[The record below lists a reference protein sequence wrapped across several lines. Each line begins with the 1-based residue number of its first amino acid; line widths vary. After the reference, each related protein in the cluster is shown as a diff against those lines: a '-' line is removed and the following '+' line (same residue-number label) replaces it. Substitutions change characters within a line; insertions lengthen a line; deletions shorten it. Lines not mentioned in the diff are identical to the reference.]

1 MSTYVYA
8 ITGADHPLRLDD
20 LHGVGDPPSPLR
32 AVTTDTVAAV
42 VSDAPP
48 GLRAKR
54 RDVTAHER
62 VLEALMADGATLP
75 MRFGLLGPDDERV
88 AEVLGRDAPAY
99 RKRLTEL
106 EGHVEYHLKAARDEK
121 DLLIEI
127 MAQSE
132 RARELNQRTRSD
144 PGAHDERIALGELVA
159 QEVAARGDAQAE
171 ETVKRLLPAASRASR
186 GEPGATHFL
195 NVSFLVPAEST
206 DAFVGAVREEADRLG
221 EGYSFTLTG
230 PLPPY
235 SFV

>member
-20 LHGVGDPPSPLR
+20 LQGVGDPPSPLR
-32 AVTTDTVAAV
+32 AVTSGPVAAV

-54 RDVTAHER
+54 RDVVAHES

-99 RKRLTEL
+99 QERLTEL
-106 EGHVEYHLKAARDEK
+106 DGHVEYHLKAARDEK
-121 DLLIEI
+121 DMLLEI
-127 MAQSE
+127 MEGSE
-132 RARELNQRTRSD
+132 QARELNRRTRTD

-159 QEVAARGDAQAE
+159 REVAARGEAQAE
-171 ETVKRLLPAASRASR
+171 ETTKRLSPAAARLSRSEA
-186 GEPGATHFL
+186 GATHFL
-195 NVSFLVPAEST
+195 NVSFLVPTAST
-206 DAFVGAVREEADRLG
+206 DSFLKAVREEAERLG
-221 EGYSFTLTG
+221 EGYNFTLTG